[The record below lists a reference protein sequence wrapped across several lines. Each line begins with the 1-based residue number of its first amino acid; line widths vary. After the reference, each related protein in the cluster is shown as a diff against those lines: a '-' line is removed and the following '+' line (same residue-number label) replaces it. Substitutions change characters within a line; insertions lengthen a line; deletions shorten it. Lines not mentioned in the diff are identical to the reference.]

1 MNFYQKSIINTDIKR
16 DQYEQ
21 QNHDWTGFAYKYSKN
36 SRGNTDYNVSTLAK
50 RTINTD
56 YLTEDESLWMEDLA
70 TSPDV
75 YLEVN
80 NELIAVNI
88 NQRKIQR
95 KTSLNDKLM
104 QYTFEIEQSI
114 KNRRQRG

>member
-1 MNFYQKSIINTDIKR
+1 VALNKK
-16 DQYEQ
+16 
-21 QNHDWTGFAYKYSKN
+21 
-36 SRGNTDYNVSTLAK
+36 V
-50 RTINTD
+50 TINSD

-75 YLEVN
+75 YIEED
-80 NELIAVNI
+80 NELIAVSI
-88 NQRKIQR
+88 DPRRIQR

-104 QYTFEIEQSI
+104 QYTFELNYAI